1 MMRRSFAVC
10 TLVVV
15 IATLTAVP
23 TAAAADPVGFITEF
37 GNRAIEVLGPSTSAE
52 QRLSRFREW
61 FRDDFDVAGIGRFVL
76 GRYWRVANPQEQQE
90 FLGLLQEYVAQAY
103 SARLAEFGGLPFRVT
118 GTRPNGEESIVTSE
132 VIGHSGRPT
141 AIDWHLVDRG
151 GRLKITDVNVEG
163 ISMKVTER
171 DEFAAVIQRGGGRLD
186 GLLEQLRQK
195 TATHN

>member
-118 GTRPNGEESIVTSE
+118 GTRP
-132 VIGHSGRPT
+132 
-141 AIDWHLVDRG
+141 
-151 GRLKITDVNVEG
+151 
-163 ISMKVTER
+163 
-171 DEFAAVIQRGGGRLD
+171 
-186 GLLEQLRQK
+186 
-195 TATHN
+195 